1 MQTTL
6 HRSIIVALSSVAL
19 AIILRNAPII
29 RDLVQ
34 EMKKPWACNVCLPLY
49 LAALCTA
56 GLYFY
61 SPWDWTIVYAYL
73 PGYALSYLILEY
85 IGLPK
90 TPFIPPALVELDDG
104 DDTPASYP
112 PRKVRPS

>member
-1 MQTTL
+1 MKMQTTL

-61 SPWDWTIVYAYL
+61 SP
-73 PGYALSYLILEY
+73 
-85 IGLPK
+85 
-90 TPFIPPALVELDDG
+90 G
-104 DDTPASYP
+104 D
-112 PRKVRPS
+112 